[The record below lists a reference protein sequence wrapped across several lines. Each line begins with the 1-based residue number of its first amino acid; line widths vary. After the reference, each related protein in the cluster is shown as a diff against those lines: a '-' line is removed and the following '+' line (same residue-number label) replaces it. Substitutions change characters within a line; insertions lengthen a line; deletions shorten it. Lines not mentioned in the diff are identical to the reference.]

1 MSAKMKVTHIVWS
14 LATGGVETMLV
25 NIINEQV
32 KHIDVQI
39 IVINDNIYKPLL
51 NNISSKCDI
60 RLCKRQPGKKDY
72 YSVVKVNWWLRL
84 FRPNLIHVHSK
95 NLKKFILGNY
105 MIVRTIHN
113 TKNMCKEYPEMKA
126 LYAIS
131 NAVKE
136 YTINQG
142 FPNVVTVENGIKVLD
157 FQPKD
162 RLESHDVFFH
172 IVQVGRLFVKQKGQ
186 DKVLEALEIL
196 VKEQALKGF
205 VYHIIG
211 DGNDEKYL
219 KELVRKKDLDKY
231 VVFEGL
237 KSQDYL
243 HKNLCKFDLFVQPSN
258 YEGFGLTVAEA
269 MAAKIPILVSDIEGP
284 MEIIDNGKYGMFFK
298 KGDVIDL
305 AEKLKVILNGGYD
318 YSMIDPAYD
327 YVKEH
332 YDVSIT
338 AKRYIEEYKKI
349 ISR

>member
-1 MSAKMKVTHIVWS
+1 MKVTHIVWS

-39 IVINDNIYKPLL
+39 IVINDNIYEPLL
-51 NNISSKCDI
+51 NNISSKCDV
-60 RLCKRQPGKKDY
+60 RLCKRKPGKKDY

-105 MIVRTIHN
+105 LIVRTIHN

-142 FPNVVTVENGIKVLD
+142 FPNVVTVENGIKVSD
-157 FQPKD
+157 FQAKD
-162 RLESHDVFFH
+162 SFWSNEKTFH
-172 IVQVGRLFVKQKGQ
+172 IVQVGRLFIKQKGQ

-196 VKEQALKGF
+196 IKKRAVNRF
-205 VYHIIG
+205 IYHIIG
-211 DGNDEKYL
+211 EGPDEHFL
-219 KELVRKKDLDKY
+219 KELVKQKNLERY
-231 VVFEGL
+231 VQFEGL
-237 KSQDYL
+237 KPQEYL
-243 HKNLCKFDLFVQPSN
+243 HQYLKTFDLFVQPSN
-258 YEGFGLTVAEA
+258 YEGFGLAVAEA
-269 MAAKIPILVSDIEGP
+269 MAAKIPVLVSDVEGP
-284 MEIIDNGKYGMFFK
+284 MEIIDYGKYGMHFRV
-298 KGDVIDL
+298 GDIVDL
-305 AEKLKVILNGGYD
+305 ADKLEDILKGGYD
-318 YSMIDPAYD
+318 YKMIEPAFE
-327 YVKEH
+327 YVKSH

-338 AKRYIEEYKKI
+338 AKKYIEEYK
-349 ISR
+349 RLL